1 MKSDKR
7 LLWADSL
14 GERRGEMERLWNS
27 EYSEM
32 RFQVKFGS
40 MMKGDGAF
48 HRVLKKQKKN
58 EG

>member
-14 GERRGEMERLWNS
+14 GEKRVEMERLWNS

-48 HRVLKKQKKN
+48 HRVLKKKTEEK
-58 EG
+58 